1 MSNSEI
7 LEKNYVQQR
16 EFDIYIQNIKER
28 ADSDKELT
36 AARFDK
42 FEAVLDKKISN
53 IEKEVAEVRGD
64 LKAIDEKLSTAIA
77 GLVDRFDDMK
87 EHQNKWF
94 TLFGILF
101 TAAAIIAPVA
111 VALIFLLVTSILSPV
126 GCDDGVVHV

>member
-1 MSNSEI
+1 MSSTET

-42 FEAVLDKKISN
+42 FEAVMDKKISN
-53 IEKEVAEVRGD
+53 IEKEVAEVRSD
-64 LKAIDEKLSTAIA
+64 LKVIDEKLSMAIA

-101 TAAAIIAPVA
+101 TATPIITPVA
-111 VALIFLLVTSILSPV
+111 VARINKFVK
-126 GCDDGVVHV
+126 

>member
-1 MSNSEI
+1 MSSTET

-42 FEAVLDKKISN
+42 FEAVMDKKISN
-53 IEKEVAEVRGD
+53 IEKEVAEVRSD
-64 LKAIDEKLSTAIA
+64 LKVIDEKLSMAIA

-111 VALIFLLVTSILSPV
+111 VALIQKFVK
-126 GCDDGVVHV
+126 